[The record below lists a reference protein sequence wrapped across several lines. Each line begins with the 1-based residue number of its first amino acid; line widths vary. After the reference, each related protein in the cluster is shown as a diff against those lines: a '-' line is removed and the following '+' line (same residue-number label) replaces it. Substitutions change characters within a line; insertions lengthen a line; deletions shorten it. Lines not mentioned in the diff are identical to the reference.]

1 MKVSILDC
9 PNGYVCRI
17 MQSQEFS
24 IPLTAQLIPAQV
36 IPMIELTL
44 QTKVSSYICIY
55 DGIKLTRITWMMMCM
70 INILLL

>member
-24 IPLTAQLIPAQV
+24 IPLTAQLIPAQI

-44 QTKVSSYICIY
+44 QAKVSGYIYIY
-55 DGIKLTRITWMMMCM
+55 TIE
-70 INILLL
+70 